1 MPCRAL
7 GIVLDLHLLD
17 ASSTAPPVVATEVS
31 PDVASGP
38 LGVQPTPAENYWCG
52 VLCAMTGMWS
62 ALDRLA
68 AMSEFKA
75 AAA

>member
-1 MPCRAL
+1 MLCRAL

-17 ASSTAPPVVATEVS
+17 AGSTAPPVVATKVS

-38 LGVQPTPAENYWCG
+38 LGVQLTPAENYWCG
-52 VLCAMTGMWS
+52 ALCAMTGMWS
-62 ALDRLA
+62 TLGRPAV
-68 AMSEFKA
+68 MSEFKA